1 MVINAHAHFVC
12 KEIYS
17 DAFWD
22 GIAYVFSKSF
32 GMPIEDVYKN
42 VLPQWW
48 AADSTVFVGLMEAA
62 GIEKTIINH
71 PDYGL
76 SHLGEAKWSIEE
88 INEWYVKQIADYP
101 DKFQYV
107 AGIDPRRKNALELLE
122 KAASDWGVKG
132 VKIYPPTG
140 FYPDDRKFD
149 SYYEKCIELGLTL
162 HTHTAPLAHP
172 NTEIKY
178 ANPLYLDSV
187 AARFPDLRILI
198 VHMGSSTW
206 SYHVINLMVAH
217 FNVYTEFS
225 GHQITAAGMPEWW
238 LTTLRAALDTPPFF
252 GGPLVDRIMF
262 GTDFPYLAG
271 VMDDKSWVE
280 WISNIPE
287 KAKDYGITF
296 TKEEIAKILHEN
308 AKKFFGF

>member
-1 MVINAHAHFVC
+1 MVINAHAHILC

-22 GIAYVFSKSF
+22 GVAYSFSKSL
-32 GMPIEDVYKN
+32 GIPIEAVYKN
-42 VLPQWW
+42 LLPQLW
-48 AADSTVFVGLMEAA
+48 AVDATAFVELMEAA
-62 GIEKTIINH
+62 GIEKTVINH
-71 PDYGL
+71 PDAGL

-88 INEWYVKQIADYP
+88 INEWYIKQLADYP

-107 AGIDPRRKNALELLE
+107 AGIDPRRKNAIELLQ
-122 KAASDWGVKG
+122 KAVRDWGVKG

-162 HTHTAPLAHP
+162 HTHTAPIAHP

-178 ANPLYLDSV
+178 ANPLYLDSI
-187 AARFPDLRILI
+187 AARFPDLRILV

-217 FNVYTEFS
+217 YNVYTEFS
-225 GHQITAAGMPEWW
+225 GHQITAVGMPAWW
-238 LTTLRAALDTPPFF
+238 LSTLRAALDITPIF
-252 GGPLVDRIMF
+252 GGSLGDRIMF

-271 VMDDKSWVE
+271 VMADKSWVE
-280 WISNIPE
+280 WVNNIPE
-287 KAKDYGITF
+287 KAKEYGLSF
-296 TKEEIAKILHEN
+296 TKQEIDKILHEN
-308 AKKFFGF
+308 AKKFFEF